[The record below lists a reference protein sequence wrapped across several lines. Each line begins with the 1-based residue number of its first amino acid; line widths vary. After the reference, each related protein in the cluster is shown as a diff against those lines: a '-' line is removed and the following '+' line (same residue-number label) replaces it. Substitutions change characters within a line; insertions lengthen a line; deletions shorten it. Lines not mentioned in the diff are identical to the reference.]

1 MIRNWL
7 KGACPMALALVLAA
21 PGAARAEGWAE
32 YRQPDLSGAIY
43 AAANG
48 DLMVLVGCKEGGRP
62 ALQVTLPE
70 GSKARAGRQG
80 SVSLAVDGR
89 SFGFS
94 GEVMALDDGAGKVI
108 IATIKA
114 SDPLLKALGAGTEL
128 KVAQGGASYVLPL
141 AGAGPAVASFQAAC
155 GPKPRGAAAEAAAA
169 PAQTPPP
176 PDDEAKPAPAAPAD
190 RAERAKPQPLPSNAE
205 LADAIFVDKQEG
217 RRVAGKLKVSA
228 VDLNGDGANEAIV
241 TVTDPGWCGENGCT
255 ILVVDFTGGQVRTIG
270 EFIGQSLTPGKGR
283 TGEWR
288 DLVLR
293 GPTGQEVQNYVDGR
307 YR

>member
-1 MIRNWL
+1 MSMIRNWL

-108 IATIKA
+108 IAAIKA

-141 AGAGPAVASFQAAC
+141 AGAGPVVASFQAAC
-155 GPKPRGAAAEAAAA
+155 GPKPPPPRPRPRRRPPTRRSPRPPPRRIAPSAPSPSLCRPTRSWRTPSSSTSRRAAAS
-169 PAQTPPP
+169 PASS
-176 PDDEAKPAPAAPAD
+176 
-190 RAERAKPQPLPSNAE
+190 R
-205 LADAIFVDKQEG
+205 
-217 RRVAGKLKVSA
+217 
-228 VDLNGDGANEAIV
+228 
-241 TVTDPGWCGENGCT
+241 
-255 ILVVDFTGGQVRTIG
+255 
-270 EFIGQSLTPGKGR
+270 
-283 TGEWR
+283 
-288 DLVLR
+288 
-293 GPTGQEVQNYVDGR
+293 
-307 YR
+307 

>member
-1 MIRNWL
+1 MSMIRNWL
-7 KGACPMALALVLAA
+7 KGACPMALALALAA

-80 SVSLAVDGR
+80 SVSLSVDGR

-94 GEVMALDDGAGKVI
+94 GAVMDLEDGAGKVI
-108 IATIKA
+108 IAAIRA
-114 SDPLLKALGAGTEL
+114 NDPLLKALGAGTEL
-128 KVAQGGASYVLPL
+128 KVAQGSASYVLPL
-141 AGAGPAVASFQAAC
+141 AGAGAAVASFQAAC
-155 GPKPRGAAAEAAAA
+155 GPKPRGTPAEAAAA
-169 PAQTPPP
+169 PAAPPVSAE
-176 PDDEAKPAPAAPAD
+176 EAKPAPA
-190 RAERAKPQPLPSNAE
+190 ERARPQPLPANEA
-205 LADAIFVDKQEG
+205 LADAIFIDKQEG
-217 RRVAGKLKVSA
+217 RRIAGKLKVTA
-228 VDLNGDGANEAIV
+228 IDLNGDGANEAIV

-255 ILVVDFTGGQVRTIG
+255 ILVVDLSGGQARTIG

>member
-1 MIRNWL
+1 
-7 KGACPMALALVLAA
+7 
-21 PGAARAEGWAE
+21 
-32 YRQPDLSGAIY
+32 
-43 AAANG
+43 
-48 DLMVLVGCKEGGRP
+48 
-62 ALQVTLPE
+62 
-70 GSKARAGRQG
+70 
-80 SVSLAVDGR
+80 
-89 SFGFS
+89 
-94 GEVMALDDGAGKVI
+94 
-108 IATIKA
+108 
-114 SDPLLKALGAGTEL
+114 
-128 KVAQGGASYVLPL
+128 
-141 AGAGPAVASFQAAC
+141 
-155 GPKPRGAAAEAAAA
+155 
-169 PAQTPPP
+169 
-176 PDDEAKPAPAAPAD
+176 
-190 RAERAKPQPLPSNAE
+190 LPSNAE